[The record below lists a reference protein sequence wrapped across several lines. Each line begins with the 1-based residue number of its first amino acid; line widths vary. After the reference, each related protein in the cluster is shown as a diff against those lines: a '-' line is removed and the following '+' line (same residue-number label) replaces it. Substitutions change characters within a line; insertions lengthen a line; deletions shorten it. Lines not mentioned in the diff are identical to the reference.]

1 MSNTKGHQDLAERIE
16 RLVQEHIET
25 TRTAAQQAV
34 ERAFAG
40 TGPSPRRAPHSSKS
54 TSDTRKRRASS
65 EVAALGERLYKAVCA
80 TPGAPMTVLSREVS
94 ASARELH
101 RPMSLLKR
109 SGRVRSV
116 GERHATRYFP
126 RTSGTAASV

>member
-1 MSNTKGHQDLAERIE
+1 MSNTKSHQDLAEGIE
-16 RLVQEHIET
+16 RLVQEHIES
-25 TRTAAQQAV
+25 TRISAQQAV

-40 TGPSPRRAPHSSKS
+40 AGPSPRRAPRS
-54 TSDTRKRRASS
+54 TKPSDTRKRRASS

-80 TPGAPMTVLSREVS
+80 TPGAPMTVLSREIG

-101 RPMSLLKR
+101 RPMSVLKR

-126 RTSGTAASV
+126 RTTAVAASA

>member
-1 MSNTKGHQDLAERIE
+1 MSNTKSHQDLAERIE
-16 RLVQEHIET
+16 RLVQEHIES
-25 TRTAAQQAV
+25 TRSAAKQAV
-34 ERAFAG
+34 ERAFLG
-40 TGPSPRRAPHSSKS
+40 TGASPRRAPRSSK
-54 TSDTRKRRASS
+54 TSDARKRRASS

-80 TPGAPMTVLSREVS
+80 TPGAPMTVLSKQLG

-101 RPMSLLKR
+101 RPMSQLKR

-126 RTSGTAASV
+126 RTNGASASV